1 MKTLVLFLA
10 ITLTV
15 ASCNKLGTLKS
26 FAPAE
31 LKQRRIGLYAED
43 FAVQQKKYNDATAK
57 IKANPAEIKSYCA
70 LAKVFMYEAKVTGE
84 HPYYYPAAMACLEEA
99 ISKDKQNPEALILKT
114 SVLLSLHHFSEAK
127 ELAQQI
133 SNSSIG
139 AAAVYGMLCD
149 ANVELGN
156 YDEAVRNVDMM
167 MSLRP
172 GLEAYARASY
182 LREITGDNDGAIEA
196 MKMAVQAGLPG
207 TEDAAWTRVTLG
219 NLYYHQGKIS
229 EAEDQYL
236 IARLERK
243 NYPFAIAGLANVYKS
258 QQRYDEAALLLDT
271 ALTMIPEVA
280 FLERKTEIEQE
291 LGNKKAVDSLL
302 TIIQTMMDE
311 DEQAGH
317 INHAERAIVYSKHNY
332 KNDEALKHAEI
343 EIKQRPNNIT
353 TQYAMAY
360 SLFRSNRQ
368 AEAKEYISKALRMNS
383 KDAEMLTL
391 AASIEKSL
399 GNAPQAEKFAELAKT
414 ANPLFKST
422 TLN

>member
-1 MKTLVLFLA
+1 MKTLVLFL
-10 ITLTV
+10 IISLTV
-15 ASCNKLGTLKS
+15 ASCNKLGSLKS
-26 FAPAE
+26 FVPAE
-31 LKQRRIGLYAED
+31 LKQRRAGLYAED
-43 FAVQQKKYNDATAK
+43 FAVQLKKYNDATSK
-57 IKANPAEIKSYCA
+57 IKANPNEVKSYCA

-114 SVLLSLHHFSEAK
+114 SVLLSLHHFGEAK
-127 ELAQQI
+127 ELAVQI
-133 SNSSIG
+133 SSLSI
-139 AAAVYGMLCD
+139 AASAVYGMLCD

-156 YDEAVRNVDMM
+156 YDEAVQDVDKM

-182 LREITGDNDGAIEA
+182 LREITGDNEGAVEA

-229 EAEDQYL
+229 EAEGQYL

-258 QQRYDEAALLLDT
+258 QKRYDEAALLLDT
-271 ALTMIPEVA
+271 ALMMIPEVA

-291 LGNKKAVDSLL
+291 RGNKKAVDSLL

-317 INHAERAIVYSKHNY
+317 INHAERAILYSKNNF

-360 SLFRSNRQ
+360 SLYRSNRQ
-368 AEAKEYISKALRMNS
+368 AEAKEYINRALRMNS

-391 AASIEKSL
+391 AASIEEAI
-399 GNAPQAEKFAELAKT
+399 GNTPEAVKYMALAKI
-414 ANPLFKST
+414 ANPVFMPII
-422 TLN
+422 LN